1 MCQVTDQRFELSEQ
15 WLVSGSRMG
24 IAAERG
30 TGARESIRSGA
41 GGSQSGRRLRSCT
54 GLHAREWKEAML
66 NPILIT
72 LPGAV
77 W

>member
-1 MCQVTDQRFELSEQ
+1 
-15 WLVSGSRMG
+15 MG